1 MKKKICFVIYNRSNY
16 ARLKPILER
25 IQKDSFFKL
34 QIILTS
40 SSVLNKYGNLQ
51 KILKKD
57 KFKINYSFYSHIE
70 GENNLTMTKSTSIII
85 SELSTAFEKLKPD
98 YVVTIGDRFETM
110 ATGICCSFMNIFLI
124 HIQGGELT
132 NSIDEK
138 VRHSITKLSNL
149 HFVCTKR
156 SKKIV
161 EQMGESKKNVY
172 NVGCTSI
179 DLIKKVNFRKKINL
193 YKYNYGI
200 GYKVDLNKKYFVV
213 LIHPNT
219 LFYKQNL
226 DLVKNTF
233 EAVLKLNNQII
244 WIWPNIDAGSD
255 LISKYIRIQREKNK
269 NLKINFFTNLE
280 AEDYLKLVKNSSC
293 LIGNTSSGIRECSF
307 LGIPFVN
314 IGNRQDNREKS
325 KNVFD
330 AKVNAKDI
338 LRKIYEAEK
347 YKSKIKQSKLY
358 GAGSSSL
365 KIIKILK
372 NIETSVYKKFQ
383 IRKI

>member
-161 EQMGESKKNVY
+161 EQMGENKKNVY

-193 YKYNYGI
+193 DKYNYGI
-200 GYKVDLNKKYFVV
+200 GYKVDLNKKYYVV

-233 EAVLKLNNQII
+233 EAALKLNNQII

-255 LISKYIRIQREKNK
+255 LISKFIRIQREKNK

-347 YKSKIKQSKLY
+347 YKSKLKQSNLY

-372 NIETSVYKKFQ
+372 NIEASVYKKFQ